1 MNRRDFMKSVA
12 GSALALA
19 LPMPRIV
26 AAECDVKKLIMTG
39 YAAKFAFTDVG
50 SPPNCFRERI
60 EAGAFDKALACEHDI
75 HCVVNFCPDMM
86 LGSTKDGTLRL
97 SVDTTGL
104 RYELDLPD
112 TNLGR
117 YVREEKSCGNINEGI
132 SFEAAEDDWQWPKD
146 GAAKRTIA
154 SFKRIYDVSLNVKQ

>member
-1 MNRRDFMKSVA
+1 MKRRDFMKSVA

-26 AAECDVKKLIMTG
+26 ASDGKKPMITG

-60 EAGAFDKALACEHDI
+60 EAGAFDKALAGEHDI
-75 HCVVNFCPDMM
+75 HCVVNFCPGMK

-97 SVDTTGL
+97 SVDSTGL

-146 GAAKRTIA
+146 GAVKRTIA